1 MMASG
6 PEKIK
11 GRYPPLRPKAGS
23 LASTNLRL
31 QPLSDQGR
39 GLAIDDA
46 VQLFRRH
53 QLAIPNG
60 CPLVTIVQNMQSN
73 PLPCTKIPQ
82 QGRSPSTAITAC
94 DASCSATR
102 LSSFALM
109 LMSMSARHLISRQNW
124 DGLPPGSRPT
134 RTSRSKTL
142 EMKAGRHS
150 QTNWRAQERPHSE
163 PRFHLM
169 CFDASIRAIM

>member
-73 PLPCTKIPQ
+73 P
-82 QGRSPSTAITAC
+82 
-94 DASCSATR
+94 
-102 LSSFALM
+102 
-109 LMSMSARHLISRQNW
+109 
-124 DGLPPGSRPT
+124 PGSRPT